1 MAASQSRP
9 GSPDADAAKPTKAN
23 RYRRRGRPTRAKG
36 TAAESLAADLAAA
49 LSERQRAYLLAVYE
63 EDQIREAA
71 RRGPRALSENHWR
84 WIEYGPIG
92 AKWSDRWSA
101 TPLRRELDG
110 AGLVDL
116 ETGATWLA
124 LVARGLVET
133 KHAHTGFADALGSRP
148 VLSLLVQ
155 MTADGRPVA
164 RAIKGD
170 PLTATKPG
178 KDLSLSAL
186 RLIAFGQRHP
196 DREFEWLSPWEGA
209 LHAPDYLMML
219 AVARDLIKR
228 GLLAGEA
235 PHGLRIADAG
245 KVFDV
250 TQEPNWRPLE
260 A

>member
-1 MAASQSRP
+1 MQV
-9 GSPDADAAKPTKAN
+9 AAKPKAN
-23 RYRRRGRPTRAKG
+23 RYRRRGRPTRAEG
-36 TAAESLAADLAAA
+36 TAAESLAADEAAA
-49 LSERQRAYLLAVYE
+49 LTERQGAYLLAVYE

-71 RRGPRALSENHWR
+71 RRGPRTLSANHWR

-101 TPLRRELDG
+101 TPLRRELDA

-133 KHAHTGFADALGSRP
+133 KHAHTRFADVPGSRP
-148 VLSLLVQ
+148 TLSLLVQ
-155 MTADGRPVA
+155 MTAGGRQVA

-170 PLTATKPG
+170 PTATKPG
-178 KDLSLSAL
+178 KALSLSAL
-186 RLIAFGQRHP
+186 RLIAFGQSHP

-209 LHAPDYLMML
+209 LRAPDYLMML

-250 TQEPNWRPLE
+250 TKEPNWRPLE